1 MWDSGISRN
10 FGTII
15 SESYWDI
22 LHMFTAGVCGKK
34 KKGVDGRYNWN
45 KACQLP
51 LIPQRIIVLIKTSPV
66 WSACTTYAGS
76 ECWADRS

>member
-34 KKGVDGRYNWN
+34 KRGLMVD
-45 KACQLP
+45 
-51 LIPQRIIVLIKTSPV
+51 IIELKL
-66 WSACTTYAGS
+66 ANYH
-76 ECWADRS
+76 

>member
-34 KKGVDGRYNWN
+34 KGVDGRYNWN
-45 KACQLP
+45 
-51 LIPQRIIVLIKTSPV
+51 
-66 WSACTTYAGS
+66 
-76 ECWADRS
+76 